1 MNEWKKPDI
10 THGELT
16 KFNYIV
22 QYPEKL
28 KLGNEIDI
36 GTFSYINSQFGVTI
50 KDFVKI
56 GSHCS
61 IYSNSTIDEKN
72 GEVVIE
78 ENCKIGSHTT
88 IMPGITIGKNSI
100 IAAHSFVNCSIPADE
115 LWGGVPIKFMKKIQ

>member
-1 MNEWKKPDI
+1 MNGWKKPNI
-10 THGELT
+10 KHGELT

-22 QYPEKL
+22 QYPENL

-50 KDFVKI
+50 KNFVKI

-61 IYSNSTIDEKN
+61 IYSNSTIDEKK

-100 IAAHSFVNCSIPADE
+100 IAAHSFVNCSIPSDE
-115 LWGGVPIKFMKKIQ
+115 LWGGVPIKFMKKIH